1 MRDLRDFRA
10 DWQRWT
16 PNERIFSLL
25 ILPAILAITSLS
37 YLAG

>member
-1 MRDLRDFRA
+1 MRDLRA

-16 PNERIFSLL
+16 LNERIFGVLT
-25 ILPAILAITSLS
+25 LPVIFVIASLS

>member
-1 MRDLRDFRA
+1 MRDLRA

-16 PNERIFSLL
+16 SNERIFGVLA
-25 ILPAILAITSLS
+25 LPAIVAIASLS

>member
-16 PNERIFSLL
+16 PNERIFGLL
-25 ILPAILAITSLS
+25 VLPVIFAIMSIS